1 MNIQEETYIIL
12 GQRLLS
18 GFDSK
23 MLVDWAVRLL
33 VSGHESES
41 LIILAG
47 LDSEST
53 EEREK
58 YFWKSIAELD
68 IIITLTDSELV
79 EYFVQKVANDVVKG
93 NRKTSSG
100 LNIMRDV
107 LAWSGYD
114 SKYLQFLELEEDVD
128 YLENYGS
135 VIFNSGLNK
144 SNKEQFIKDEFDLFL
159 EIQRLKI
166 DEETKQNAFCA
177 DCDKIAKPILRTK
190 YQLKKPFKYQTWF
203 CGNCGSENV
212 EHFSTQNGKRKII
225 DRIKNNP

>member
-58 YFWKSIAELD
+58 YFWNSIAELD
-68 IIITLTDSELV
+68 IKITLTDSELV
-79 EYFVQKVANDVVKG
+79 EYFVQRVADDVVKG

-100 LNIMRDV
+100 LDIMRDV

-135 VIFNSGLNK
+135 IIFNSGLNK
-144 SNKEQFIKDEFDLFL
+144 RNKEQFIKDEFDLFL

-166 DEETKQNAFCA
+166 DEETKQNAICKR
-177 DCDKIAKPILRTK
+177 CDTIAKPILKTK
-190 YQLKKPFKYQTWF
+190 YQFKRPNKYQIWI
-203 CGNCGSENV
+203 CGNCGSERI
-212 EHFSTQNGKRKII
+212 EHFSTQTGKRKII